1 MYFLPIGMEYR
12 TVPCYIIHREK
23 LCQEYSL
30 QLKTLK
36 RQLSEDAADV
46 NKHAKQLAVSVKQ
59 LSFQGIHCVSIRS
72 SRASC
77 SRSGGKGRDKNLGSQ
92 AGWWMW

>member
-1 MYFLPIGMEYR
+1 MYFLPIEMEYR
-12 TVPCYIIHREK
+12 TVPCYIVHRQK
-23 LCQEYSL
+23 LYREYSL
-30 QLKTLK
+30 QMKTLK
-36 RQLSEDAADV
+36 GKLSEDAAEV
-46 NKHAKQLAVSVKQ
+46 KKHAKKLAVSVKQ

-77 SRSGGKGRDKNLGSQ
+77 SKSGGKGRDNLGRQ